1 MSPKSMGESRSASAE
16 LGWTWGSSLPSVED
30 QILAPGRF
38 PVARCVDFPITH
50 GLPCLCRSSF
60 RPSSGLL
67 LAVWGRCLV
76 AMSCP
81 TLCDPTDCS
90 LPGSSVLGISQAS
103 IQEWVAI
110 SFSRGSS
117 QPRDWELLHGQAS
130 SLWLSH
136 QGSPSQ
142 GSPTPRL
149 SYIFVTV
156 FTLMPSAFEL

>member
-1 MSPKSMGESRSASAE
+1 MPLLSSAGHGAPPCQAWRIRFWLPKGSPLPAVWISPSLTACPAS
-16 LGWTWGSSLPSVED
+16 
-30 QILAPGRF
+30 
-38 PVARCVDFPITH
+38 
-50 GLPCLCRSSF
+50 RSSF

-81 TLCDPTDCS
+81 TLCDPTDYNP
-90 LPGSSVLGISQAS
+90 PGSSVHGISQAS

-117 QPRDWELLHGQAS
+117 QPRDWELLHGQVS

-142 GSPTPRL
+142 GSPTPQIIL
-149 SYIFVTV
+149 LLCHSFYSYAIS
-156 FTLMPSAFEL
+156 L

>member
-1 MSPKSMGESRSASAE
+1 MGESRSASAE

-30 QILAPGRF
+30 QILAPKRF
-38 PVARCVDFPITH
+38 PVARCVDFPVTH

-81 TLCDPTDCS
+81 TLCDPTDYNP
-90 LPGSSVLGISQAS
+90 PGSSVHGISQAS

-117 QPRDWELLHGQAS
+117 QPRDWELLHGQVS

-142 GSPTPRL
+142 GSPTPQIIL
-149 SYIFVTV
+149 LLCHSFSSYAIS
-156 FTLMPSAFEL
+156 L